1 MSLAVARSEQ
11 LPIKCFGA
19 RHARL
24 QSYELLYGCKVYG
37 VQSA

>member
-11 LPIKCFGA
+11 LPIKCFWA

-37 VQSA
+37 MQSA